1 MWQKLGIFSIVLV
14 LALSCNSGTPEGER
28 IKKDEGEI
36 VAEKIYNTHCGICHG
51 DDGKKG
57 LAGAKILPE
66 SQLSVKERIVLITKG
81 KGNMM
86 PYERVLSP
94 EEIETVANYTLSFK

>member
-1 MWQKLGIFSIVLV
+1 MKNKGSIFSIALVLV
-14 LALSCNSGTPEGER
+14 LSCNTGSPESQQP
-28 IKKDEGEI
+28 KTDEGEI
-36 VAEKIYNTHCGICHG
+36 VAEKIYNTHCGLCHG
-51 DDGKKG
+51 ADGRKG
-57 LAGAKILPE
+57 LAGAKMLPE

-94 EEIETVANYTLSFK
+94 EEIEAVANYTLSFK

>member
-14 LALSCNSGTPEGER
+14 LVFSCNSGTPEDGSS
-28 IKKDEGEI
+28 KSDEGEI

-57 LAGAKILPE
+57 LAGAKLLPE

-94 EEIETVANYTLSFK
+94 EEIEAVANYTLSFK

>member
-14 LALSCNSGTPEGER
+14 LVFSCNSGTPEDGSS
-28 IKKDEGEI
+28 KSDEGEI

-57 LAGAKILPE
+57 LGRGKIA
-66 SQLSVKERIVLITKG
+66 SRVSAFSERA
-81 KGNMM
+81 NC
-86 PYERVLSP
+86 
-94 EEIETVANYTLSFK
+94 ANYQRQGKYDALRKGIITRRN